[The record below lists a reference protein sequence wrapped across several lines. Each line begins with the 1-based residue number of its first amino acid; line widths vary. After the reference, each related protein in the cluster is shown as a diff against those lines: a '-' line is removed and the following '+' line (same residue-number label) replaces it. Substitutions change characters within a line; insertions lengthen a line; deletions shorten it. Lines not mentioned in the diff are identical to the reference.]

1 MISILETKFQN
12 NDNYLI
18 ISGKLEVD
26 PTKIIKIELG
36 EKNDNDVVI
45 ISSNKLYQSIQTIIK
60 SYPVKKRNI
69 NILDHNNN
77 TICTMAK
84 QRSKNRCGNI
94 PITIGQK
101 YCINEIIIPD
111 KFINEET
118 DYFIDIQDYE
128 PIKNIISDKLK
139 KELLVKDIFKFIEKY
154 SNLKINFICDYLLGN
169 FIITNFDKL
178 PENINFIHNINKD
191 LTTQCLCEEIF
202 GKVITRNTCVIQGEF
217 IFKTNEKILKPKFI
231 FSDNNDI
238 GLLLKEDSVQY
249 TGDKSCNFVMVLNKE
264 STDPITNITIIN
276 NSISKICFSGEI
288 TDNKDFTSN
297 NINNLILIVD
307 LYQGLVEVCKQNKDF
322 IREYILNN
330 CSLIFKVIFDEN
342 IDENTS
348 LEITDPEINIINNKI
363 NNIKRKI
370 KDKMGIITT
379 KNYSL
384 NTSDNVISNEFG
396 LNNQKLPFTCK
407 DVMQQLPRNISES
420 FGMIT
425 HYPSNNSINLI
436 NSPPFDS
443 INSPQFDSINF
454 TPFNLDENNNY

>member
-1 MISILETKFQN
+1 MISILDTKFQN

-36 EKNDNDVVI
+36 EKNYNDVVI

-77 TICTMAK
+77 TICTMSK

-94 PITIGQK
+94 PITIGTK

-118 DYFIDIQDYE
+118 DYYIDIQDYE

-154 SNLKINFICDYLLGN
+154 SNLKINFICDYLFGT
-169 FIITNFDKL
+169 FIKTNFDKL
-178 PENINFIHNINKD
+178 PENINFIHNVNKD

-217 IFKTNEKILKPKFI
+217 IFTTEEKNLKPKFI
-231 FSDNNDI
+231 FSDNNEI
-238 GLLLKEDSVQY
+238 GILLKEDSVQY
-249 TGDKSCNFVMVLNKE
+249 TGDKSCNFVMALIKE
-264 STDPITNITIIN
+264 SMDPITNITIIN
-276 NSISKICFSGEI
+276 NSISKICFSGKI
-288 TDNKDFTSN
+288 TDNWDFKSN
-297 NINNLILIVD
+297 NIDNLILNVD
-307 LYQGLVEVCKQNKDF
+307 LYQSLVEICKKNKDC
-322 IREYILNN
+322 IKEYILNN
-330 CSLIFKVIFDEN
+330 CSLLFKVIFDEN
-342 IDENTS
+342 INENIS
-348 LEITDPEINIINNKI
+348 SEITNPEVNIINRKI
-363 NNIKRKI
+363 NYIKRKI
-370 KDKMGIITT
+370 KDKMGMITT
-379 KNYSL
+379 QNYSL
-384 NTSDNVISNEFG
+384 NTNDNVVSNEFRM
-396 LNNQKLPFTCK
+396 NTQKLPLTGK
-407 DVMQQLPRNISES
+407 EVMQQLPRNISES

-425 HYPSNNSINLI
+425 HYPTNNSINL
-436 NSPPFDS
+436 